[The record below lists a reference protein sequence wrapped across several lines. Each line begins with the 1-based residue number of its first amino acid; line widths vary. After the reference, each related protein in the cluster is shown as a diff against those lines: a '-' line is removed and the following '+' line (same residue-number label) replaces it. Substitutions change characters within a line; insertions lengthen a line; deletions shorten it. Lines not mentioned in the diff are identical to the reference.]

1 MGTPPAVEPVTLLHL
16 THLQRLDYSPLTAY
30 RQTTKNCKRSLYN
43 ASRTGYTSSVAD
55 KERRRFRVRTREERD
70 GEPGK
75 GGGMRRRLRERP
87 RIRPRVLGYLTEE
100 KETLRQGFAALFV
113 SSVGEL
119 VAGIVLAG
127 IAGTLEELVGLA
139 VLIPAAIGMRGAIF
153 GAMGSRLST
162 SIQTGLFSF
171 SLRRGVLAE
180 NVQAA
185 AVLSLVSGVFLA
197 FLARY
202 LSDIL
207 GVATELSVVDYIVI
221 STVGGIVAG
230 ALLLVIT
237 VFVARTSVA
246 RGWDMDNIAAPM
258 LTAAGDIL
266 TLPSLVLAAYFIDIP
281 VFSGSLAL
289 VLVVV
294 AVAVTVLGFRL
305 GTQNLGRILA
315 ESLPIL
321 AITGTVTILVGV
333 ALEERSEQFTTLL
346 ALSVLLPAFLQEG
359 GALGG
364 ILSSRLSSKIHLG
377 LLAPRG
383 LPPMAA
389 FRDFV
394 LIYTFATGVYLFIGA
409 ASHVLAVALFPD
421 GSSPGLLAMMGIS
434 TLAGLIATTA
444 AVLAAYYGSVA
455 SYRLGLDPDTYGI
468 PIITAAVDLLGFMS
482 LIIALIIFGLA
493 G

>member
-1 MGTPPAVEPVTLLHL
+1 
-16 THLQRLDYSPLTAY
+16 
-30 RQTTKNCKRSLYN
+30 
-43 ASRTGYTSSVAD
+43 
-55 KERRRFRVRTREERD
+55 
-70 GEPGK
+70 
-75 GGGMRRRLRERP
+75 MRRRLRERP
-87 RIRPRVLGYLTEE
+87 RIRPRVFGYLTEE
-100 KETLRQGFAALFV
+100 KESLRQGFAALFV

-197 FLARY
+197 FLARF

-221 STVGGIVAG
+221 STVGGILAG

-266 TLPSLVLAAYFIDIP
+266 TLPSLIVAAYFIDIP
-281 VFSGSLAL
+281 IISGGLAL

-421 GSSPGLLAMMGIS
+421 GSSPGLLSMMGIS

-482 LIIALIIFGLA
+482 LIIALIFFGLA

>member
-1 MGTPPAVEPVTLLHL
+1 
-16 THLQRLDYSPLTAY
+16 
-30 RQTTKNCKRSLYN
+30 
-43 ASRTGYTSSVAD
+43 VAE
-55 KERRRFRVRTREERD
+55 KVRKRFRTKVQEEHS
-70 GEPGK
+70 GEPDK
-75 GGGMRRRLRERP
+75 GGGIRRRLRERP

-100 KETLRQGFAALFV
+100 KESLKQGFAALFV

-185 AVLSLVSGVFLA
+185 AVLSLLSGVFLA
-197 FLARY
+197 LLARY

-207 GVATELSVVDYIVI
+207 GVVTELSVVDYVVI
-221 STVGGIVAG
+221 STIGGIIAG
-230 ALLLVIT
+230 VLLLGLT
-237 VFVARTSVA
+237 VLVARTSVA
-246 RGWDMDNIAAPM
+246 RGWDMDNIAAPL

-266 TLPSLVLAAYFIDIP
+266 TLPSLVVAAYLIDIP
-281 VFSGSLAL
+281 GLSGGLALAL
-289 VLVVV
+289 VAAAVVT
-294 AVAVTVLGFRL
+294 AVLGFRI
-305 GTQNLGRILA
+305 GAQNLRRILA

-321 AITGTVTILVGV
+321 ALTGTITILVGV
-333 ALEERSEQFTTLL
+333 AFEDRSEQFTTLL
-346 ALSVLLPAFLQEG
+346 ALSILLPAFLQEG

-364 ILSSRLSSKIHLG
+364 ILSSRLSSKVHLG

-383 LPPMAA
+383 LPSVTA
-389 FRDFV
+389 FKDFV
-394 LIYTFATGVYLFIGA
+394 LIYTFAVGVYLFVGA
-409 ASHVLAVALFPD
+409 ASHGLAVTLFHE
-421 GSSPGLLAMMGIS
+421 GSSPGLLAMMGLAL
-434 TLAGLIATTA
+434 LAGLIATTA

-468 PIITAAVDLLGFMS
+468 PIITATVDLLGFMS
-482 LIIALIIFGLA
+482 LIIALIVFGLA